1 MPETGV
7 RFPSPAPRNIPAI
20 ARIAMGIMKGYEGVW
35 EGNFPSARPFS
46 MEEEAHYIL
55 QAAKGNPEAFGALYD
70 RYHQQIYRFVY
81 LKVSTKEDAEDIT
94 HQVFLNAWKQ
104 MRHYT
109 HTGHPFSSFLYRI
122 ARNLV
127 IDHYR
132 AKKAHVALEAAA
144 ELPSA
149 DAPEEQAE
157 RQLLEA
163 EVMRAIRLLKPDYQD
178 VLIMR
183 FIEELSLK
191 EVAAILGKSEGA
203 VKLLQHR
210 AMRRLRQLLPPSLTL

>member
-1 MPETGV
+1 
-7 RFPSPAPRNIPAI
+7 
-20 ARIAMGIMKGYEGVW
+20 MGSMKSYEGVW
-35 EGNFPSARPFS
+35 RGNFPPVRPFS

-55 QAAKGNPEAFGALYD
+55 QAAKGDSEAFGALYD

-104 MRHYT
+104 MRRYT
-109 HTGHPFSSFLYRI
+109 YTGHPFSSLLYRI

-127 IDHYR
+127 IDYYR
-132 AKKAHVALEAAA
+132 AKKAQVSLEAAA
-144 ELPSA
+144 ELPSN
-149 DAPEEQAE
+149 DAPDVRVEQQLAE
-157 RQLLEA
+157 RQ
-163 EVMRAIRLLKPDYQD
+163 VMRAIRLLKPDYQD

-183 FIEELSLK
+183 FIEELSIK

-203 VKLLQHR
+203 VKILQYR
-210 AMRRLRQLLPPSLTL
+210 AMQRLRKLLPPSLTP